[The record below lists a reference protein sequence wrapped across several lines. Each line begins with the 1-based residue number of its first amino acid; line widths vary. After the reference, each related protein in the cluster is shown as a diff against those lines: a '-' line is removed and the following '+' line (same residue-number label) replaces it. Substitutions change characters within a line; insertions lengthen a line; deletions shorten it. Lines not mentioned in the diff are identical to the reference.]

1 MCLTH
6 TQDISSQTINGFW
19 CYGMEC
25 KIQHWFGLRAAGAKG
40 CPKILHRICYISFYS
55 HNSMTKGKRRLRVCR
70 REFKQIVDGGMAA
83 YNMKETRKSNPFHRF
98 FNELTPVCL
107 QCVPA
112 QNFSPLVNFTDFQ
125 LNNLHYYLS
134 LCWWLRPSF
143 DFSLS

>member
-1 MCLTH
+1 MLTH
-6 TQDISSQTINGFW
+6 MNLKWVAWHLGSRSEPRRRAKRAVVASID
-19 CYGMEC
+19 
-25 KIQHWFGLRAAGAKG
+25 KILFSLVLGAKIG
-40 CPKILHRICYISFYS
+40 L
-55 HNSMTKGKRRLRVCR
+55 
-70 REFKQIVDGGMAA
+70 
-83 YNMKETRKSNPFHRF
+83 TRKSNPFHRF